1 MECQPITRKQLRWSP
16 TFAEWN
22 GTEFFFMSRLNC
34 AAHTVGKPAFNDQGA
49 LPRVG
54 KSAFLHHSALLLT
67 VSLPSREKR
76 KSWDDSMQRIN
87 LCASTFICVTAGPNG
102 SCLFSK
108 VCPSNCLLKQP
119 SPFPPFIAVP
129 FSPSAVADRGGLC
142 TALHR
147 HGACYITL
155 ATSFSTVLYRSF
167 RGFRAAAHIC

>member
-1 MECQPITRKQLRWSP
+1 MQHTLWESQPSMTKVHCRELGSQRFCII
-16 TFAEWN
+16 
-22 GTEFFFMSRLNC
+22 
-34 AAHTVGKPAFNDQGA
+34 
-49 LPRVG
+49 
-54 KSAFLHHSALLLT
+54 LLCCLQ
-67 VSLPSREKR
+67 SHYPREKR